1 MLSSR
6 PFPQTSPT
14 LLAILRDGA
23 QAIGQPNGQPGGKQ
37 SGWQEFFSRYAPA
50 VFRAA
55 RLRGL
60 DADDAD
66 DIVQQVMTAICVHI
80 GEFHYDRGRGQF
92 RQWVRRIAD
101 NMIINQHRRRRPT
114 ACDPELLDARLADAP
129 TADELW
135 SQQWRLQDMHFCL
148 EQVAA
153 DVSPRRMEA
162 FRMYV
167 LEDVSAAET
176 AAAVDMTVGS
186 VYVTRNHL
194 LNMLRQR
201 MEELERE
208 DGDA

>member
-1 MLSSR
+1 MLTPG

-14 LLAILRDGA
+14 LLATLRDG
-23 QAIGQPNGQPGGKQ
+23 GQPNGQNI
-37 SGWQEFFSRYAPA
+37 GWQEFFARYAPA

-80 GEFHYDRGRGQF
+80 SEFSYDRDRGQF

-101 NMIINQHRRRRPT
+101 NMIINLHRRRRPQ
-114 ACDPELLDARLADAP
+114 ACDPELLDARAGEAP

-135 SQQWRLQDMHFCL
+135 AQQWRLQDLHYCL
-148 EQVAA
+148 EQLAA
-153 DVSPRRMEA
+153 DVSPRQMEA
-162 FRMYV
+162 FRQYV
-167 LEDVSAAET
+167 VEGRPAQET
-176 AAAVDMTVGS
+176 ATAVGMTVGS

-194 LNMLRQR
+194 LNMLRKR
-201 MEELERE
+201 VEELELE